1 MKLTNRFNLPETLV
15 NTVGIAYAPKENRI
29 GVTELIDSPLI
40 RQLKLQHWDILEE
53 DVSDKLWSVL
63 GSACHYI
70 LEKGAPI
77 NAFGEEKLTF
87 SIGNKTIAGKSDLYH
102 DEEISDW
109 KVTSVWNFLLGAKDE
124 WIAQLNV
131 YKFLWEKMGYP
142 VKSLKINAILRD
154 WQKSKA
160 KFDNT
165 YPQIPF
171 LSIDIPM
178 WSTPIVTEYIFDR
191 LAYHAIKPAPEC
203 TPEEKWQRESSFAV
217 IKGDNKRATRV
228 FDTEAEAQEY
238 AKSDS
243 KYHVESR
250 PGECVRCQDYCIVK
264 NVCPYHK

>member
-1 MKLTNRFNLPETLV
+1 MKLLNRFGLPETIV
-15 NTVGIAYAPKENRI
+15 NAAGKSYPPKKNRI

-40 RQLKLQHWDILEE
+40 RQLKLQYWDELEE
-53 DVSDKLWSVL
+53 DVCDKLWAIL
-63 GSACHYI
+63 GGACHQL
-70 LEKGAPI
+70 LERNAPM
-77 NAFGEEKLTF
+77 NSLEEEKLTF
-87 SIGNKTIAGKSDLYH
+87 NIGDVTIVGKSDLYH
-102 DEEISDW
+102 EEEISDW
-109 KVTSVWNFLLGAKDE
+109 KITSVWSFLLGAKSE
-124 WIAQLNV
+124 WEEQLNI
-131 YKFLWEKMGYP
+131 YRFLFEKQGFK

-171 LSIDIPM
+171 LSIEIPM

-191 LAYHAIKPAPEC
+191 LAYHAINPAPEC

-217 IKGDNKRATRV
+217 MKGDNKRATRV

-250 PGECVRCQDYCIVK
+250 PGECVRCQDFCLVRS
-264 NVCPYHK
+264 VCPYHK